1 MVSVIIDNHNY
12 GRYIGEAI
20 ESVLNQTYLDFEL
33 IIVDGASTDDS
44 RKVIMKYVKSYPQ
57 KITAVFKPTS
67 GQAAAFNVGYKLSKG
82 DIVALLDSDDY
93 FYPQKLEKIVREHEN
108 HMFIGHNRIHSDGM
122 KNYVPMDDP
131 SKRQDLLKKYGFIYT
146 YNLISSCISGRRE
159 LLDKIFPMPENEYI
173 TFADC
178 YIKVLAQY
186 YDNIHYLND
195 KLTLYRLHNTNKVK
209 SFESES
215 FIEQFVVDLY
225 NRVFKDVNTRL
236 RERGEEEIPILSSD
250 TAREAL
256 KIANNGAQLNAG
268 DKYAIYGAGSYSP
281 RVMKA
286 AALCGASIVFAIDGN
301 KDKWGTKWRDL
312 DVISLTEAIKRRKEY
327 DRILIGATA
336 YEEIENTLKE
346 VGLKEEIDYFK
357 LPIVPND

>member
-20 ESVLNQTYLDFEL
+20 ESVLNQTYQDFEL

-44 RKVIMKYVKSYPQ
+44 REVIMKYLESNPK

-67 GQAAAFNVGYKLSKG
+67 GQAAAFNIGYKLSRG

-122 KNYVPMDDP
+122 KNFVPMDDP
-131 SKRQDLLKKYGFIYT
+131 SKRKELLKRYGFIYT

-159 LLDKIFPMPENEYI
+159 LLDKIFPMPEDEYV

-186 YDNIHYLND
+186 YDNIHYLSD
-195 KLTLYRLHNTNKVK
+195 QLTLYRLHNTNKVR
-209 SFESES
+209 SFESEKA
-215 FIEQFVVDLY
+215 IEQFVVDLY
-225 NRVFKDVNTRL
+225 NRVFRDINARL
-236 RERGEEEIPILSSD
+236 RERGEEEIPILSPE

-256 KIANNGAQLNAG
+256 IIANDGVRVNAG
-268 DKYAIYGAGSYSP
+268 DRYAIYGAGSYSP

-286 AALCGASIVFAIDGN
+286 AIMCGATIVFAIDGN
-301 KDKWGTKWRDL
+301 EEKWGTKWRDM
-312 DVISLTEAIKRRKEY
+312 DVIPLAEALKRRKEY

-336 YEEIENTLKE
+336 YNEIENTLKE
-346 VGLKEEIDYFK
+346 AGLKEETDYFK